1 MESRRPVEGGPQE
14 DAADFVRFC
23 YRRRQTGWPELYD
36 EMCAVASRALYRG
49 WGFTELADHGI
60 GFSLFDLPRLAAIA
74 TRIAADEREGRSRMP
89 VPVMAVRA
97 DGQAGIGRPEPRAED
112 RVTPPH
118 AAPGQAAIRVPV
130 G

>member
-23 YRRRQTGWPELYD
+23 YRRRRTGWPELYD

-60 GFSLFDLPRLAAIA
+60 AFSLFDLPRLAAIA
-74 TRIAADEREGRSRMP
+74 ARVAADEREGRNRMP
-89 VPVMAVRA
+89 VPVMAVPG
-97 DGQAGIGRPEPRAED
+97 DGHARVEPHELRVED
-112 RVTPPH
+112 RVASPH
-118 AAPGQAAIRVPV
+118 ATAGHAPIRVPV